1 MTVTLGFDVEEFDFP
16 LERGREIDLQT
27 QLAVSSA
34 GLEALLQMLD
44 RLNLRVTFY
53 TTANFAAHRP
63 ETIRRMVAAGH
74 EIASH
79 DYYHAQSAQSD
90 PGGSKHYLEAL
101 TGTRIVGYR
110 APRLATASSAVLAA
124 AGYRYN
130 SSINPTW
137 IPGRYN
143 NLRVSRTVTRE
154 AGLVIYPTSV
164 SYPFRIPL
172 FWLSLHVMPLP
183 VYKMLCRSALRH
195 DGHLNL
201 YLHPWE
207 FSARLGDPA
216 FGIPRYLTQCSGRRL
231 QGKLEQLL
239 IWLKNRGCRF
249 VTTREYLGI
258 DDE

>member
-16 LERGREIDLQT
+16 LERGRSIDLQT

-44 RLNLRVTFY
+44 RLDLRVTFY
-53 TTANFAAHRP
+53 TTANFAAHCP

-130 SSINPTW
+130 SSINPA
-137 IPGRYN
+137 IPIP
-143 NLRVSRTVTRE
+143 RE
-154 AGLVIYPTSV
+154 A
-164 SYPFRIPL
+164 
-172 FWLSLHVMPLP
+172 
-183 VYKMLCRSALRH
+183 
-195 DGHLNL
+195 
-201 YLHPWE
+201 
-207 FSARLGDPA
+207 
-216 FGIPRYLTQCSGRRL
+216 
-231 QGKLEQLL
+231 
-239 IWLKNRGCRF
+239 
-249 VTTREYLGI
+249 
-258 DDE
+258 

>member
-110 APRLATASSAVLAA
+110 APRL
-124 AGYRYN
+124 
-130 SSINPTW
+130 PQ
-137 IPGRYN
+137 
-143 NLRVSRTVTRE
+143 LRPRC
-154 AGLVIYPTSV
+154 L
-164 SYPFRIPL
+164 
-172 FWLSLHVMPLP
+172 
-183 VYKMLCRSALRH
+183 LR
-195 DGHLNL
+195 
-201 YLHPWE
+201 
-207 FSARLGDPA
+207 
-216 FGIPRYLTQCSGRRL
+216 
-231 QGKLEQLL
+231 
-239 IWLKNRGCRF
+239 
-249 VTTREYLGI
+249 LGI
-258 DDE
+258 DIIHRSIPPGFRGDITIFAFPAPSRERRDW